1 MPYRSLVGGSHA
13 GVIPYCGFIAG
24 VIAMRISRLLFP
36 LLLSAGLIAPAGLAT
51 STAATAAPVPTLV
64 GIRAAHHPTYDR
76 VVFDFAGGLP
86 STRSVRYVS
95 QLIHDPSGLPMP
107 IAGRAILAVTLSP
120 ANAHDSAGKVTAPA
134 KIAFALP
141 NIMTAVKAGDFEA
154 VTTYGVGLAKKEPF
168 RVFTLRNPDRV
179 VIDINAAFPTVFK
192 SVWLFNQKRYLANTE
207 PFFTPVVRPVQPMT
221 PATGAMDRI
230 FAGPTPTEYSS
241 GLRALLSQATGF
253 ANLRVS
259 DGIAYVRLT
268 GGCSSGGSTVTIAGE
283 IMPSLRQFST
293 VDFVKIYDPAWR
305 TENPTGRSDSIPE
318 CLEP

>member
-1 MPYRSLVGGSHA
+1 M
-13 GVIPYCGFIAG
+13 
-24 VIAMRISRLLFP
+24 
-36 LLLSAGLIAPAGLAT
+36 
-51 STAATAAPVPTLV
+51 

-95 QLIHDPSGLPMP
+95 QLIQDPSGLPLP
-107 IAGRAILAVTLSP
+107 IAGRAILAVTMSP
-120 ANAHDSAGKVTAPA
+120 TNAHNNAGQVTAPG

-141 NIMTAVKAGDFEA
+141 NVMTVVRSGDFEA
-154 VTTYGVGLAKKEPF
+154 VTRYGIGLARKESF
-168 RVFTLRNPDRV
+168 RVFTLRSPDRL

-192 SVWLFNQKRYLANTE
+192 QVWLFNQKRFLANTE
-207 PFFTPVVRPVQPMT
+207 PFFTPVARPVQPLT
-221 PATGAMDRI
+221 PATGVMDRI
-230 FAGPTPTEYSS
+230 FAGPTPTEYPS
-241 GLRALLSQATGF
+241 GLRALLSKATGF
-253 ANLRVS
+253 ANLRIS

-293 VDFVKIYDPAWR
+293 VDHVKIYDPSSR
-305 TENPTGRSDSIPE
+305 TENPTGHTDSIPE

>member
-1 MPYRSLVGGSHA
+1 M
-13 GVIPYCGFIAG
+13 
-24 VIAMRISRLLFP
+24 SRLLFP
-36 LLLSAGLIAPAGLAT
+36 LVFSIGLIAPAGLAT

-76 VVFDFAGGLP
+76 VVFDFTGGVP
-86 STRSVRYVS
+86 STRSVRYVT
-95 QLIHDPSGLPMP
+95 QLIQDPSGLPKP
-107 IAGRAILAVTLSP
+107 IAGRAILAVTMSP
-120 ANAHDSAGKVTAPA
+120 TNAHNSVGTPTAPA
-134 KIAFALP
+134 SIAFALP
-141 NIMTAVKAGDFEA
+141 NVMTAVRAGDFEA
-154 VTTYGVGLAKKEPF
+154 VTTYGIGLASKEPF
-168 RVFTLRNPDRV
+168 TVFTLRNPDRL

-221 PATGAMDRI
+221 PATGVMDRI
-230 FAGPTPTEYSS
+230 FAGPTPAEFNS
-241 GLRALLSQATGF
+241 GLRTLLSKATGF
-253 ANLRVS
+253 ANLRIS

-268 GGCSSGGSTVTIAGE
+268 GGCGSGGSTVTIAGE

-293 VDFVKIYDPAWR
+293 VDFVKIFDPAWR

>member
-1 MPYRSLVGGSHA
+1 
-13 GVIPYCGFIAG
+13 
-24 VIAMRISRLLFP
+24 MRISRLLFP
-36 LLLSAGLIAPAGLAT
+36 LLLSAALVGPAALAT
-51 STAATAAPVPTLV
+51 SSAATAAPVPTLV

-95 QLIHDPSGLPMP
+95 QLIQDPSGLPLP
-107 IAGRAILAVTLSP
+107 IAGRAILAVTMSP
-120 ANAHDSAGKVTAPA
+120 TNAHNDAGQVTAPG

-141 NIMTAVKAGDFEA
+141 NVMTVVRSGDFEA
-154 VTTYGVGLAKKEPF
+154 VTSYGIGLARKESF
-168 RVFTLRNPDRV
+168 RVFTLRSPDRL
-179 VIDINAAFPTVFK
+179 VIDINAAFPTVLK
-192 SVWLFNQKRYLANTE
+192 QVWLFNQKRFLANTE
-207 PFFTPVVRPVQPMT
+207 PFFTPAARPVQPLT
-221 PATGAMDRI
+221 PATGVMDRI

-241 GLRALLSQATGF
+241 GLRALLSKATGF
-253 ANLRVS
+253 ANLRIS

-293 VDFVKIYDPAWR
+293 VDHVKIYDPSWR
-305 TENPTGRSDSIPE
+305 TENPTGHTDSIPE